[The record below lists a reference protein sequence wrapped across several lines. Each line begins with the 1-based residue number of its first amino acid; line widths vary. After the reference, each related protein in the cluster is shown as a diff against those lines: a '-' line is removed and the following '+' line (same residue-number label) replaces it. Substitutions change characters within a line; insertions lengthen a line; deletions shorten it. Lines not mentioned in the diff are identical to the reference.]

1 MQVLDYG
8 RSFVTF
14 VTEGRANNARLQ
26 IESQCTICHTA
37 SGERR
42 DYFFYAACKSE
53 DTFAK
58 RDLFYADNYDFCGLF
73 SAEEYAIFR
82 THATHVDS
90 YREEGLWRERFEDVQ
105 WRLAHV
111 EARALVTN
119 RDIVGASLA
128 GEPLVGLVEWM
139 HGPYEIRLEFPIKT
153 MNANDIDWVWQVDTG
168 PVPFPD
174 FSLDVPLHVQ
184 RLAPAYIAY
193 NAPHFADFVVQAPME
208 IGGIEVTHYIQRTHI
223 EALTQ
228 VLAVT

>member
-14 VTEGRANNARLQ
+14 VTPGQKNNARLQ
-26 IESQCTICHTA
+26 IESQCTISSTD
-37 SGERR
+37 SGERW
-42 DYFFYAACKSE
+42 DYFFYASCKSE

-58 RDLFYADNYDFCGLF
+58 RDLFYVDNYDFCGLF

-82 THATHVDS
+82 THATHVDG
-90 YREEGLWRERFEDVQ
+90 YREQGLWRDRFEDVQ
-105 WRLAHV
+105 WFLVHS
-111 EARALVTN
+111 EARALATG
-119 RDIVGASLA
+119 RDVVGASLA
-128 GEPLVGLVEWM
+128 GEPLVGLVEWT

-174 FSLDVPLHVQ
+174 FSLDVGLHIE

-193 NAPHFADFVVQAPME
+193 NAAHFADFVVQAPMDVN
-208 IGGIEVTHYIQRTHI
+208 GIEVTHYIQRTSI
-223 EALTQ
+223 EARAQ
-228 VLAVT
+228 VVAIT